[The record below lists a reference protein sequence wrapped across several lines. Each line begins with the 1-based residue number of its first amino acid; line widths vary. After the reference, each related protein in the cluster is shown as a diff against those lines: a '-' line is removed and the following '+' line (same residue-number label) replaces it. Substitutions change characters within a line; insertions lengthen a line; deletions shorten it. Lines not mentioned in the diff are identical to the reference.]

1 MEGAETPTCLW
12 GASLQTGVL
21 KTQKKRQRVCQ
32 RVEFFY
38 FSSSLVDG
46 CCCGCLFFL
55 SLCTAL
61 PGCTSPV
68 LPCPGVFVLM
78 DCFGVSLSFIPS
90 PHLLFFPHS
99 VPRCSPPHLFFCVLP
114 MSSPFLYLIRPRIR
128 KHSSFC
134 LPVVCRALVSIKWA
148 SLLLQKDSLKCQ
160 RDRGGRLFLSP
171 YSSLEREGQQ

>member
-1 MEGAETPTCLW
+1 MEGAETPTCLR

-21 KTQKKRQRVCQ
+21 KAQKKRQRVCQ

-38 FSSSLVDG
+38 FFYFSSSPVDG

-68 LPCPGVFVLM
+68 LPRPGVFMLM
-78 DCFGVSLSFIPS
+78 DCFSVSLSFIPS
-90 PHLLFFPHS
+90 LHLLFFS
-99 VPRCSPPHLFFCVLP
+99 ILFSLIFSFCVLP
-114 MSSPFLYLIRPRIR
+114 VSSQFCYLIRPCVR

-134 LPVVCRALVSIKWA
+134 LPVVYRALVSIKWA

-171 YSSLEREGQQ
+171 YSSLQREGQQ

>member
-1 MEGAETPTCLW
+1 MSNFL
-12 GASLQTGVL
+12 
-21 KTQKKRQRVCQ
+21 
-32 RVEFFY
+32 FY

-46 CCCGCLFFL
+46 WCCGCLFCL

-61 PGCTSPV
+61 PGCSSPV
-68 LPCPGVFVLM
+68 PPCPGVFMLT
-78 DCFGVSLSFIPS
+78 DCFSMSLSCCVFA
-90 PHLLFFPHS
+90 LLFFPPLCDVTHH
-99 VPRCSPPHLFFCVLP
+99 PAFCVLP
-114 MSSPFLYLIRPRIR
+114 MFSLFPRLIRPCIH

-171 YSSLEREGQQ
+171 YSSLRGTTIIKITGLI